1 MVASAIQ
8 VGIPGGTE
16 MLILLGIAVLLFG
29 ASRLPK
35 LARSSGR
42 AIGEFRKGR
51 EQIEQEV
58 AEMKAETTEDLT
70 ADDADGPEPGVDSP
84 TETSS
89 VETASS

>member
-16 MLILLGIAVLLFG
+16 MMILLGIAVLLFG
-29 ASRLPK
+29 ASRIPK

-58 AEMKAETTEDLT
+58 AEMKAETTGDLST
-70 ADDADGPEPGVDSP
+70 DDTDGSDGGVDASA
-84 TETSS
+84 ETSS
-89 VETASS
+89 VETATS